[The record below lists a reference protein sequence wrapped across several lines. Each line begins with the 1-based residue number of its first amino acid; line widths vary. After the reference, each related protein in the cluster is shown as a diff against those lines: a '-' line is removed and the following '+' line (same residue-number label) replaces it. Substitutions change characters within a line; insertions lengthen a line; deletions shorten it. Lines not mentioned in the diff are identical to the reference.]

1 MRYLTTRA
9 TALVIKFLHIWTP
22 NSGILDDIPW
32 LSIDY
37 FLNICYNNLLSFIVL
52 TEKLVYWFWK
62 FHGDPIANDCV
73 AAFETRMI
81 VESQILDYIT
91 VALIRDQSSKIE

>member
-22 NSGILDDIPW
+22 NSDILDDIPW

-37 FLNICYNNLLSFIVL
+37 FLNRSLLGSSNVKEFNHEGGRQSGWITHIWTTNHGLFNNILLLNIDNIDS
-52 TEKLVYWFWK
+52 
-62 FHGDPIANDCV
+62 N
-73 AAFETRMI
+73 MN
-81 VESQILDYIT
+81 
-91 VALIRDQSSKIE
+91 